1 LQEQL
6 DHRTR
11 ELRESLDQQTATAEI
26 LRIISSAP
34 TDVQRV
40 FDTIVRNFVSLCGSI
55 FGTIF
60 TFDGKLVHLAGAYGF
75 SPAQLNEVRK
85 KYPVQVSDR
94 SVLSARAILAK
105 APVHIQDT
113 MSDPHYDRE
122 HAAAGGARR
131 MLAVPMLREGAPLGA
146 IVAAWAEAGATP
158 KQHEHLLKVFAAQAV
173 IAIENTRL
181 LSELRESLQQ
191 QTATADVLKVISRS
205 AFDLQVVLHTLAE
218 SATRLCEAERSAI
231 FLGDGNGY
239 RIAARYGF
247 SPELE
252 EYIKRHPPRLSR
264 ETLTGRVA
272 IKRGVVHI
280 PDVLADPKYTYLE
293 AQRIGG
299 FRAALGVPLLREGAC
314 VGVMAINRTT
324 PTPFTTRQIQL
335 ATTFADQAVI
345 AIENTRL
352 FNSVETRT
360 RELAA
365 SLENLR
371 TTSPGADAE
380 ARLARSAH
388 GRHRTRDQEP
398 AQFRQQF
405 RGGFCRVIDELREVL
420 GDVNLT
426 EKKRSEITELMDTLR
441 SNFDKVVQH
450 GKRADGIVKNMLQH
464 SREGSSEH
472 RVIDIN
478 ALVEES
484 LNLAW
489 HGARAET
496 QGFEIK
502 LKQSFDPSAGGID
515 VFPQD
520 IRRALLNLI
529 ANGFYAATKRRAEIN
544 GGDYEPTL
552 TASTKNLDDRVEV
565 SIRDN
570 GTGMTPDVKE
580 KMFEPFFTT
589 KPTGEGTGL
598 GLSISHDIIVKEHAG
613 VIEVDTQ
620 PGEFTEIRV
629 ILPRIAVFV

>member
-1 LQEQL
+1 MSRRSKAGGEAHQTRRRKTIAPKATRRRASPAVGQETEIARL
-6 DHRTR
+6 TR
-11 ELRESLDQQTATAEI
+11 ELKEAREQQTAT
-26 LRIISSAP
+26 
-34 TDVQRV
+34 
-40 FDTIVRNFVSLCGSI
+40 
-55 FGTIF
+55 
-60 TFDGKLVHLAGAYGF
+60 
-75 SPAQLNEVRK
+75 
-85 KYPVQVSDR
+85 
-94 SVLSARAILAK
+94 
-105 APVHIQDT
+105 
-113 MSDPHYDRE
+113 
-122 HAAAGGARR
+122 
-131 MLAVPMLREGAPLGA
+131 
-146 IVAAWAEAGATP
+146 
-158 KQHEHLLKVFAAQAV
+158 
-173 IAIENTRL
+173 
-181 LSELRESLQQ
+181 SE
-191 QTATADVLKVISRS
+191 VLKVISRS
-205 AFDLQVVLHTLAE
+205 TFDLQVVLHTLAE

-252 EYIKRHPPRLSR
+252 EYIKQHPPRLSR

-272 IKRGVVHI
+272 IKKGVVHI

-324 PTPFTTRQIQL
+324 PTPFTARQIQL

-352 FNSVETRT
+352 FNSVETLT

-365 SLENLR
+365 SLDNLR
-371 TTSPGADAE
+371 TTQDRLVQTQKLALLGQLTAGIAHEIKNPLNFVNNFAGVSAE
-380 ARLARSAH
+380 M
-388 GRHRTRDQEP
+388 
-398 AQFRQQF
+398 
-405 RGGFCRVIDELREVL
+405 IDELREVL

-426 EKKRSEITELMDTLR
+426 EKKRSEITELVDTLR

-502 LKQSFDPSAGGID
+502 LKQFFDPSAGRAD

-520 IRRALLNLI
+520 IRRALLNVI
-529 ANGFYAATKRRAEIN
+529 SNGFYAATKRRAETD

-552 TASTKNLDDRVEV
+552 TASTKNLGDRVEIR
-565 SIRDN
+565 IRDN
-570 GTGMTPDVKE
+570 GTGIALDVME
-580 KMFEPFFTT
+580 KMFNPFFTT

-598 GLSISHDIIVKEHAG
+598 GLSISHDIIVKQHG
-613 VIEVDTQ
+613 GSIDVDTQ
-620 PGEFTEIRV
+620 LGEFTEIRV
-629 ILPRIAVFV
+629 ILPRTAVFV